1 MARKKKADVATGYQ
15 IMIEDTI
22 DEKPMTQEE
31 REKAVQS
38 LNDTVAKQAEQV
50 KEAIN
55 LSEIVHMVTDP
66 SPDGFVARMK
76 GKTIEAPKTEQ
87 IEMDLVFPDKEE
99 TRRKHL
105 KEAYQR
111 RILAQREGAFDSG
124 ETALATISENTLGFD
139 YFTSAVIKML
149 PEIENLE
156 NLMLDEQ
163 GRINLYDLTMGK
175 TPIEEVLQEVDQL
188 HTAFLMWLLAVAWNT
203 EDIREKNSGNAI
215 MPIYLPKIL
224 ADMGIDP
231 RPHEWNKETGKNKKR
246 DSTKTIA
253 ELRRDK
259 FMEFINPFHNI
270 AAFFGGDLYQI
281 VGFSHYNAESETA
294 YIYAPYMYKLC
305 EYAKLHASKHAAI
318 QNIFHADIM
327 TENQIAVE
335 VANRIAM
342 GLIQRGVTRP
352 DRDTWQPEKKPIKKK
367 TIKTTADG
375 TKIVEELTYAPETE
389 TTITKRRTD
398 ENGVE
403 TIITGRPREKER
415 TFTFSIRF
423 NSLIRDCPQLQNELD
438 KIRNSNSEIKS
449 QQVNKKLKDVFN
461 AVIRIIMEKS
471 EIPRYYKNLT
481 IRTGRF
487 DTFKAPTNSTLTDLL
502 IISHKGKA

>member
-156 NLMLDEQ
+156 NLMLDE
-163 GRINLYDLTMGK
+163 
-175 TPIEEVLQEVDQL
+175 
-188 HTAFLMWLLAVAWNT
+188 
-203 EDIREKNSGNAI
+203 
-215 MPIYLPKIL
+215 
-224 ADMGIDP
+224 
-231 RPHEWNKETGKNKKR
+231 
-246 DSTKTIA
+246 
-253 ELRRDK
+253 
-259 FMEFINPFHNI
+259 
-270 AAFFGGDLYQI
+270 
-281 VGFSHYNAESETA
+281 
-294 YIYAPYMYKLC
+294 
-305 EYAKLHASKHAAI
+305 
-318 QNIFHADIM
+318 
-327 TENQIAVE
+327 
-335 VANRIAM
+335 
-342 GLIQRGVTRP
+342 
-352 DRDTWQPEKKPIKKK
+352 
-367 TIKTTADG
+367 
-375 TKIVEELTYAPETE
+375 
-389 TTITKRRTD
+389 
-398 ENGVE
+398 
-403 TIITGRPREKER
+403 
-415 TFTFSIRF
+415 
-423 NSLIRDCPQLQNELD
+423 
-438 KIRNSNSEIKS
+438 
-449 QQVNKKLKDVFN
+449 
-461 AVIRIIMEKS
+461 
-471 EIPRYYKNLT
+471 
-481 IRTGRF
+481 
-487 DTFKAPTNSTLTDLL
+487 
-502 IISHKGKA
+502 

>member
-87 IEMDLVFPDKEE
+87 IEMDLVFPDKEK
-99 TRRKHL
+99 TRRKRI

-111 RILAQREGAFDSG
+111 HELALKEGAFNSG
-124 ETALATISENTLGFD
+124 ETALATISEKAIGFD

-149 PEIENLE
+149 PPDAE
-156 NLMLDEQ
+156 NLMLDEK
-163 GRINLYDLTMGK
+163 GRINLYDITRGEK
-175 TPIEEVLQEVDQL
+175 PIEEVLQEVDQL
-188 HTAFLMWLLAVAWNT
+188 HTAFLMWLLAIAWNT
-203 EDIREKNSGNAI
+203 EDIREKDSKNGY
-215 MPIYLPKIL
+215 MTIYLPKIL
-224 ADMGIDP
+224 SDMGIDP
-231 RPHEWNKETGKNKKR
+231 RPREWNKETQQLNKRNAVK
-246 DSTKTIA
+246 SMP
-253 ELRRDK
+253 ELRLDR
-259 FMEFINPFHNI
+259 FMEFITPFHNI
-270 AAFFGGDLYQI
+270 AAYFDGDLYQI
-281 VGFSHYNAESETA
+281 VGFLEYNAKSETV
-294 YIYAPYMYKLC
+294 YISAPYMYKLC
-305 EYAKLHASKHAAI
+305 EYAKLHATKHAAI

-327 TENQIAVE
+327 TENQTAVE

-352 DRDTWQPEKKPIKKK
+352 DYNAQQPEKKPIKKK

-375 TKIVEELTYAPETE
+375 TKVIEELTYAPEQE
-389 TTITKRRTD
+389 TTITKRRID
-398 ENGVE
+398 ENGIE
-403 TIITGRPREKER
+403 TIVTGKPHNKER
-415 TFTFSIRF
+415 VFTFAIRF
-423 NSLIRDCPQLQNELD
+423 STLIDDCPQLKNELD
-438 KIRNSNSEIKS
+438 KIRNSADEHKS
-449 QQVNKKLKDVFN
+449 QKVNNKLRDVFN

-471 EIPRYYKNLT
+471 EIPHYYKNLT
-481 IRTGRF
+481 IRTGKF
-487 DTFKAPTNSTLTDLL
+487 ETFKAPTNSTLSDNL
-502 IISHKGKA
+502 IITHNGKA

>member
-1 MARKKKADVATGYQ
+1 VARKKKADVATGYQ

-99 TRRKHL
+99 TRRKHI
-105 KEAYQR
+105 KEAHER
-111 RILAQREGAFDSG
+111 RILAQNRGAFEAG
-124 ETALATISENTLGFD
+124 ETALATISEKNLGFD

-149 PEIENLE
+149 PEGIENYI
-156 NLMLDEQ
+156 LDEQ

-231 RPHEWNKETGKNKKR
+231 RPHEWDKETGKNKKR
-246 DSTKTIA
+246 DSTKTMA
-253 ELRRDK
+253 ELRLNK
-259 FMEFINPFHNI
+259 FMEFINPLRNV

-281 VGFSHYNAESETA
+281 VGFYQYNVESETMFIA
-294 YIYAPYMYKLC
+294 APYMYRLV
-305 EYAKLHASKHAAI
+305 EYAKLNASKHAAI

-352 DRDTWQPEKKPIKKK
+352 DYNAQQPEKKLIKKRITK
-367 TIKTTADG
+367 TDPDG
-375 TKIVEELTYAPETE
+375 GKIVEEMNYAPETE
-389 TTITKRRTD
+389 TTITKSWTD
-398 ENGVE
+398 ENGITKTV
-403 TIITGRPREKER
+403 TGRPREKER
-415 TFTFSIRF
+415 IFTFKIRF
-423 NSLIRDCPQLQNELD
+423 SALIEDCPQLKNEID
-438 KIRNSNSEIKS
+438 KIRNSTEEHKP
-449 QQVNKKLKDVFN
+449 QKVNNKLRDVFGS
-461 AVIRIIMEKS
+461 AIRIIMEKS
-471 EIPRYYKNLT
+471 EIPRYYKDLT
-481 IRTGRF
+481 IRTGKF
-487 DTFKAPTNSTLTDLL
+487 DYFKAPTYSALNDLL

>member
-1 MARKKKADVATGYQ
+1 
-15 IMIEDTI
+15 MIDDTI
-22 DEKPMTQEE
+22 DAKAMTEEEKQ
-31 REKAVQS
+31 AAIQS
-38 LNDTVAKQAEQV
+38 LSETVEESE
-50 KEAIN
+50 KEIKDAIN

-76 GKTIEAPKTEQ
+76 GKTVDSPKTEQ

-105 KEAYQR
+105 EEAHKR
-111 RILAQREGAFDSG
+111 RILAQNEGAISSD
-124 ETALATISENTLGFD
+124 ETALATISERNLGFD

-149 PEIENLE
+149 PEGIENYI
-156 NLMLDEQ
+156 LDEQ
-163 GRINLYDLTMGK
+163 GRINLYDLTMGE
-175 TPIEEVLQEVDQL
+175 TPIEEVLQEVDKL
-188 HTAFLMWLLAVAWNT
+188 HTAFLMWLLAIAWHT

-215 MPIYLPKIL
+215 MQIYLPKL
-224 ADMGIDP
+224 LDDMGIDP
-231 RPHEWNKETGKNKKR
+231 RPLEWNKEKR
-246 DSTKTIA
+246 ALKRAKTEKTLA
-253 ELRRDK
+253 ELRLNK
-259 FMEFINPFHNI
+259 FMEFINPLRNV

-281 VGFSHYNAESETA
+281 VGFYQYNVKSETV
-294 YIYAPYMYKLC
+294 YISAPYMYRLV
-305 EYAKLHASKHAAI
+305 EYAKLNASKHAAI

-352 DRDTWQPEKKPIKKK
+352 DLNTWQPEKKPIKKK
-367 TIKTTADG
+367 VTKTAPDG
-375 TKIVEELTYAPETE
+375 SKTVEELTYPPETE
-389 TTITKRRTD
+389 TTVTKRRID

-415 TFTFSIRF
+415 IFTFRIRF
-423 NSLIRDCPQLQNELD
+423 SALIEDCPQLKNELD
-438 KIRNSNSEIKS
+438 KIRNSTDEHKS
-449 QQVNKKLKDVFN
+449 QKINNKLRDVFN

-487 DTFKAPTNSTLTDLL
+487 DTFKAPTNSTLSDLL